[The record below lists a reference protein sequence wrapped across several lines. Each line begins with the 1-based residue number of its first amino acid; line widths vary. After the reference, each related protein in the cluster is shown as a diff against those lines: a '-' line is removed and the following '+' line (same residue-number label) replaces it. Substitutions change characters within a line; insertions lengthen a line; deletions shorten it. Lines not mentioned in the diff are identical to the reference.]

1 MKKKNI
7 LFLLLFIIISFPLI
21 YLQNQDKSLQ
31 KVKPDKIET
40 EQGVNLYFFWSN
52 GCPHCEKEKKFL
64 KEIELKYPQI
74 AIFDFEVSRN
84 KENIKLL
91 ENIGNELKV
100 DIKGVPF
107 TVVGK
112 KYLIGWFDEEISG
125 KQLEDSI
132 ICAVDNGCED
142 VIENLLL
149 TNNGQ
154 QCAETDIQIEP
165 RSKIKLPFIGSVDAK
180 NFSLPILT
188 ILIAALDG
196 FNPCAMW
203 VLLFLISFLIKMEDR
218 KKMWILGSVFIIA
231 SAFVY
236 YAIMF
241 AWLNVLLL
249 FGFVLWARIAIGYI
263 AFAGG
268 SYNLKEYFTNKS
280 SGCKVA
286 GAEKRKKVFD
296 KIQNIIENKKFVL
309 SLIGIILLAFAVN
322 IVELVCSAGLPPL
335 YIEILTLNNLDSA
348 QYHLYLLF
356 YIFIFMLDD
365 LFIFFVA
372 MTTLRA
378 TGITTKYSRLSKLVG
393 GIIMIAIALL
403 LWFKP
408 EWLMFG

>member
-1 MKKKNI
+1 
-7 LFLLLFIIISFPLI
+7 F
-21 YLQNQDKSLQ
+21 QKS
-31 KVKPDKIET
+31 DIT
-40 EQGVNLYFFWSN
+40 EQGITVYFFWSH
-52 GCPHCEKEKKFL
+52 GCPHCEKEKEFL
-64 KEIELKYPQI
+64 KKMEREYPQI
-74 AIFDFEVSRN
+74 AVFDFEVSQSR
-84 KENIKLL
+84 ENIELL
-91 ENIGNELKV
+91 KNIGNKLQI

-112 KYLIGWFDEEISG
+112 KYLMGWFNKDISG
-125 KQLEDSI
+125 KQLEESI

-149 TNNGQ
+149 TDGDQ
-154 QCAETDIQIEP
+154 KCAEEDDYVEP
-165 RSKIKLPFIGSVDAK
+165 RSKIELPFIGSIDVK
-180 NFSLPILT
+180 KFSLPILT
-188 ILIAALDG
+188 IIIAGLDG

-218 KKMWILGSVFIIA
+218 KKMWILGSAFIIA

-280 SGCKVA
+280 GGCKIA
-286 GAEKRKKVFD
+286 GAEKRRKVFE
-296 KIQNIIENKKFVL
+296 KIQDIIQNRKFAL

-322 IVELVCSAGLPPL
+322 VVELVCSAGLPPL
-335 YIEILTLNNLDSA
+335 YIEILTLNNLNGA
-348 QYHLYLLF
+348 QYHLYLLL

-365 LFIFFVA
+365 LVIFFIA
-372 MTTLRA
+372 MTTLKA
-378 TGITTKYSRLSKLVG
+378 VGITTKYSRLSKLIG
-393 GIIMIAIALL
+393 GIIMISIALL

>member
-1 MKKKNI
+1 MNNKYI
-7 LFLLLFIIISFPLI
+7 LFLLLFFVISFPLI
-21 YLQNQDKSLQ
+21 YWQNQEKPFLQ
-31 KVKPDKIET
+31 KTEISE
-40 EQGVNLYFFWSN
+40 EQGINLYFFWSK
-52 GCPHCEKEKKFL
+52 GCPHCEKEKEFL
-64 KEIELKYPQI
+64 REVKNKYPQI
-74 AIFDFEVSRN
+74 VISDFEVSQS

-91 ENIGNELKV
+91 ENIGNELQV

-107 TVVGK
+107 TVVGR
-112 KYLIGWFDEEISG
+112 KYLIGWFNKEISG
-125 KQLEDSI
+125 KQLEDLI

-142 VIENLLL
+142 VVENLLL
-149 TNNGQ
+149 TNNGDK
-154 QCAETDIQIEP
+154 CPETDNQIKP
-165 RSKIKLPFIGSVDAK
+165 KSKINLPFIGSVDVK
-180 NFSLPILT
+180 KFSLPILT
-188 ILIAALDG
+188 ILIAGLDG

-203 VLLFLISFLIKMEDR
+203 VLLFLISFLIKMENR
-218 KKMWILGSVFIIA
+218 KKMWILGSAFIIA

-268 SYNLKEYFTNKS
+268 SYNLKEYFTTKS
-280 SGCKVA
+280 SGCKIA
-286 GAEKRKKVFD
+286 GAEKRRKVFE
-296 KIQNIIENKKFVL
+296 KIQDIIQNRKFVL

-322 IVELVCSAGLPPL
+322 VVELVCSAGLPPL
-335 YIEILTLNNLDSA
+335 YIEILTLNNLGGL

-365 LFIFFVA
+365 LIIFFIA
-372 MTTLRA
+372 MTTLKA
-378 TGITTKYSRLSKLVG
+378 VGITTKYSRLSKLIG
-393 GIIMIAIALL
+393 GVIMVSIALL

>member
-1 MKKKNI
+1 MNKKY
-7 LFLLLFIIISFPLI
+7 LLFFLLFFVISFPLI
-21 YLQNQDKSLQ
+21 YWQNQEKPFQKS
-31 KVKPDKIET
+31 DIT
-40 EQGVNLYFFWSN
+40 EQGITVYFFWSH
-52 GCPHCEKEKKFL
+52 GCPHCEKEKEFL
-64 KEIELKYPQI
+64 KKMEREYPQI
-74 AIFDFEVSRN
+74 AVFDFEVSQSR
-84 KENIKLL
+84 ENIELL
-91 ENIGNELKV
+91 KNIGNKLQI

-112 KYLIGWFDEEISG
+112 KYLMGWFNKDISG
-125 KQLEDSI
+125 KQLEESI

-149 TNNGQ
+149 TDGDQ
-154 QCAETDIQIEP
+154 KCAEEDDYVEP
-165 RSKIKLPFIGSVDAK
+165 RSKIELPFIGSIDVK
-180 NFSLPILT
+180 KFSLPILT
-188 ILIAALDG
+188 IIIAGLDG

-218 KKMWILGSVFIIA
+218 KKMWILGSAFIIA

-280 SGCKVA
+280 GGCKIA
-286 GAEKRKKVFD
+286 GAEKRRKVFE
-296 KIQNIIENKKFVL
+296 KIQDIIQNRKFAL

-322 IVELVCSAGLPPL
+322 VVELVCSAGLPPL
-335 YIEILTLNNLDSA
+335 YIEILTLNNLNGA
-348 QYHLYLLF
+348 QYHLYLLL

-365 LFIFFVA
+365 LVIFFIA
-372 MTTLRA
+372 MTTLKA
-378 TGITTKYSRLSKLVG
+378 VGITTKYSRLSKLIG
-393 GIIMIAIALL
+393 GIIMISIALL